1 MVYAILTL
9 MESALKKVFAVMP
22 LLFGV
27 GFIAPL
33 IAQTMAAWHWD
44 PPFALSRVAFGL
56 TIGALWGL
64 YATIRGRWV

>member
-1 MVYAILTL
+1 
-9 MESALKKVFAVMP
+9 MEKAVKALFSVMP

-33 IAQTMAAWHWD
+33 IAQAMVAWHWNA
-44 PPFALSRVAFGL
+44 PFGLSPVGFSL

-64 YATIRGRWV
+64 YATIRGRWI